1 MITKRVELPATAAF
15 ARRER
20 EGKPQA
26 AQQENTKQGAG
37 YGNVL
42 PRGCD
47 IKSTGGERPSL
58 GQQQRSR
65 SRCKVRKVHLVRAL
79 VASMGSESLPA
90 LERPTVA
97 GYCGVVGTGCGAR
110 RPLRGVKAT
119 VTQVL
124 PREDRSSGTGQD
136 ALAAQRA
143 EEALCSGGRASL
155 DDREGVAPR
164 RPVSCVAVGAGTAQA
179 QPTEPLGELGCPDS
193 AGGEGAFEL
202 EQVGEALRDGR
213 VMGCCVGSCQVR
225 GQYAQQVVSSG
236 GCARLEQQP
245 RGLQVIKVRDAL
257 QQAVMLRALALEVMG
272 NESVVAERRA
282 QHGEAL
288 ALGREGPVSNPDGL
302 AGITSEVGDCR
313 RLLPSSVPDA
323 SLAFVEADSC
333 TVPYKALLRAS

>member
-1 MITKRVELPATAAF
+1 M
-15 ARRER
+15 
-20 EGKPQA
+20 
-26 AQQENTKQGAG
+26 
-37 YGNVL
+37 
-42 PRGCD
+42 
-47 IKSTGGERPSL
+47 S
-58 GQQQRSR
+58 
-65 SRCKVRKVHLVRAL
+65 
-79 VASMGSESLPA
+79 
-90 LERPTVA
+90 
-97 GYCGVVGTGCGAR
+97 CG
-110 RPLRGVKAT
+110 
-119 VTQVL
+119 
-124 PREDRSSGTGQD
+124 
-136 ALAAQRA
+136 
-143 EEALCSGGRASL
+143 
-155 DDREGVAPR
+155 
-164 RPVSCVAVGAGTAQA
+164 AVGAGTAQA

-333 TVPYKALLRAS
+333 TVP

>member
-1 MITKRVELPATAAF
+1 M
-15 ARRER
+15 
-20 EGKPQA
+20 
-26 AQQENTKQGAG
+26 
-37 YGNVL
+37 
-42 PRGCD
+42 
-47 IKSTGGERPSL
+47 
-58 GQQQRSR
+58 
-65 SRCKVRKVHLVRAL
+65 HLVRAL

-164 RPVSCVAVGAGTAQA
+164 RLVSCVAVGAGTAQA

-313 RLLPSSVPDA
+313 RLLPNSVPDA

-333 TVPYKALLRAS
+333 TVP